1 MKVILL
7 QDVKGTGKKGEVHEV
22 KDGYGVNFLIKKG
35 LAQEASAKNLNL
47 LQGQKDSAQ
56 HKIDVDI
63 ANAKEIA
70 AKLQDKKI
78 TVLTKAGQN
87 GRLFGTVTAK
97 EISAA
102 IKQELGCDVDKKK
115 ISVNLKIEGFG
126 DFSAEA
132 PLCGSYREVHSQRS
146 RGLIWQS
153 MISRGSTSRAI
164 STRSSRCLAP
174 SSWTA
179 AQCPNLRP
187 SSSRIISMLR

>member
-78 TVLTKAGQN
+78 TVLAKAGQN
-87 GRLFGTVTAK
+87 GRLFGDFRGDQAG
-97 EISAA
+97 AWLRRR
-102 IKQELGCDVDKKK
+102 QEED
-115 ISVNLKIEGFG
+115 
-126 DFSAEA
+126 
-132 PLCGSYREVHSQRS
+132 
-146 RGLIWQS
+146 
-153 MISRGSTSRAI
+153 
-164 STRSSRCLAP
+164 
-174 SSWTA
+174 
-179 AQCPNLRP
+179 LR
-187 SSSRIISMLR
+187 

>member
-78 TVLTKAGQN
+78 TVLAKAGQN

-102 IKQELGCDVDKKK
+102 IKQELGYDVDKKK

-132 PLCGSYREVHSQRS
+132 RLYAGV
-146 RGLIWQS
+146 
-153 MISRGSTSRAI
+153 
-164 STRSSRCLAP
+164 
-174 SSWTA
+174 TA
-179 AQCPNLRP
+179 KFTV
-187 SSSRIISMLR
+187 SVVEG

>member
-78 TVLTKAGQN
+78 TVLAKAGQN

-102 IKQELGCDVDKKK
+102 IKQELGSDVDKKK

-132 PLCGSYREVHSQRS
+132 RLYAGV
-146 RGLIWQS
+146 
-153 MISRGSTSRAI
+153 
-164 STRSSRCLAP
+164 
-174 SSWTA
+174 TA
-179 AQCPNLRP
+179 KFTV
-187 SSSRIISMLR
+187 SVVEG

>member
-35 LAQEASAKNLNL
+35 LAQEATAKNLNL

-63 ANAKEIA
+63 ANAKDIA

-78 TVLTKAGQN
+78 KVTAKAGQN

-97 EISAA
+97 EVSAA
-102 IKQELGCDVDKKK
+102 IKQELGCDVYKKK
-115 ISVNLKIEGFG
+115 ILLNLKIEGFG
-126 DFSAEA
+126 DYAAEA
-132 PLCGSYREVHSQRS
+132 KLYAGVSAKFTVSVVE
-146 RGLIWQS
+146 G
-153 MISRGSTSRAI
+153 
-164 STRSSRCLAP
+164 
-174 SSWTA
+174 
-179 AQCPNLRP
+179 
-187 SSSRIISMLR
+187 

>member
-78 TVLTKAGQN
+78 TVLAKAGQN

-102 IKQELGCDVDKKK
+102 IKQEFGCDVDKKK

-132 PLCGSYREVHSQRS
+132 RLYAGV
-146 RGLIWQS
+146 
-153 MISRGSTSRAI
+153 
-164 STRSSRCLAP
+164 
-174 SSWTA
+174 TA
-179 AQCPNLRP
+179 KFTVSVAEG
-187 SSSRIISMLR
+187 

>member
-78 TVLTKAGQN
+78 TVLAKAGQN

-97 EISAA
+97 EIFAA

-132 PLCGSYREVHSQRS
+132 RLYAGV
-146 RGLIWQS
+146 
-153 MISRGSTSRAI
+153 
-164 STRSSRCLAP
+164 
-174 SSWTA
+174 TA
-179 AQCPNLRP
+179 KFTV
-187 SSSRIISMLR
+187 SVVEG

>member
-70 AKLQDKKI
+70 AKLQEKKI
-78 TVLTKAGQN
+78 TELAKAGQN

-126 DFSAEA
+126 DFSAA
-132 PLCGSYREVHSQRS
+132 ARLYAGV
-146 RGLIWQS
+146 
-153 MISRGSTSRAI
+153 
-164 STRSSRCLAP
+164 
-174 SSWTA
+174 TA
-179 AQCPNLRP
+179 KFTVCVVEG
-187 SSSRIISMLR
+187 

>member
-70 AKLQDKKI
+70 AKLQDKRSPCLQRR
-78 TVLTKAGQN
+78 V
-87 GRLFGTVTAK
+87 RTA
-97 EISAA
+97 
-102 IKQELGCDVDKKK
+102 
-115 ISVNLKIEGFG
+115 
-126 DFSAEA
+126 DFSEQL
-132 PLCGSYREVHSQRS
+132 PQRKFP
-146 RGLIWQS
+146 R
-153 MISRGSTSRAI
+153 
-164 STRSSRCLAP
+164 RSSRSLAA
-174 SSWTA
+174 T
-179 AQCPNLRP
+179 
-187 SSSRIISMLR
+187 